1 MDTTF
6 LTFLGI
12 SALVIA
18 MPGPDT
24 ALTIRNTFL
33 GGRRAGTFTALGVAV
48 GQLVWVLGTSVGL
61 VAVLLASEAMFRLVK
76 LLGAAY
82 LLLLG
87 VQSIL
92 SALRRAPSRVPRPA
106 AGGPAAGG
114 PTAIAGGRA
123 FRQGVFNNLA
133 NPKMAVFFASVLPQF
148 APNGQGMLSKLALLG
163 LVFATMTFAWL
174 ALYAAVISRA
184 GALVRG
190 SRIRRVVGGL
200 AGAALIG
207 LGIRVAMEER

>member
-1 MDTTF
+1 VDTTF

-106 AGGPAAGG
+106 AGGP
-114 PTAIAGGRA
+114 TAIAGGRA

>member
-1 MDTTF
+1 MESTF
-6 LTFLGI
+6 LAFLGI

-48 GQLVWVLGTSVGL
+48 GQLVWVAGTSAGL
-61 VAVLLASEAMFRLVK
+61 VAVLLASEALFRFIK

-87 VQSIL
+87 IQSL
-92 SALRRAPSRVPRPA
+92 VSAVRRTSAPAPKPA
-106 AGGPAAGG
+106 AGARSE
-114 PTAIAGGRA
+114 IAGGRA
-123 FRQGVFNNLA
+123 FRQGVINNLA

-148 APNGQGMLSKLALLG
+148 APKGQGMLSTLALLG
-163 LVFATMTFAWL
+163 LVFATLTFAWL
-174 ALYAAVISRA
+174 ALYAAVIARA
-184 GALVRG
+184 GAFVRG
-190 SRIRRVVGGL
+190 SRLRRAIDGV

-207 LGIRVAMEER
+207 LGIKVATEER